1 MTAQHSPRLAMAA
14 LVGLVCLLGLAGP
27 ARAQGFIS
35 PLIGVD
41 FGGDARCPRITDCTD
56 KRINVGVALGVTGKI
71 FGFEEEVAYA
81 RNFFGEAPG
90 LSSSVL
96 TVMSNAMFIPNVGP
110 IRPYVLARLGLMK
123 SHVEF
128 TPSSLLTSDSNNF
141 GWNVGGGVMARVH
154 PHVGVRGDVRYFHA
168 FQDLEVLGF
177 TVDNPKL
184 DFGRAS
190 VALVLTF

>member
-1 MTAQHSPRLAMAA
+1 MTKHYFTQLWMAGM
-14 LVGLVCLLGLAGP
+14 LGLVCVLGLAGP
-27 ARAQGFIS
+27 AHAQGFIS
-35 PLIGVD
+35 PLVGVD
-41 FGGDARCPRITDCTD
+41 FGGDARCPEITDCTD

-71 FGFEEEVAYA
+71 FGFEEEFAYA

-96 TVMSNAMFIPNVGP
+96 TVMSNLLLVPNIGP
-110 IRPYVLARLGLMK
+110 IRPYVLAGVGLMK
-123 SHVEF
+123 AHVEF
-128 TPSSLLTSDSNNF
+128 TPSSLLTSDSNSF

-154 PHVGVRGDVRYFHA
+154 PHLGIRGDLRYFHA

-190 VALVLTF
+190 AALVLTF